1 MGIDAVL
8 LGITLAL
15 YGIAAVIYLWRM
27 LRQPAPPLRVATG
40 IMLLGLASH
49 AATLII
55 SSAGSRHLPLFNLF
69 ESLMFTA
76 WVLAAIYL
84 FIEHR
89 FGITALGAFV
99 CLAALGMLALA
110 VAMPKGIETG
120 LLIAAEHSPWSTIHI
135 ASSLIS
141 YACFALAFG
150 ASLAYLWQQR
160 LLKAKRL
167 GLLHQHLPPLHTVD
181 RLAYEMVM
189 LGFFTL
195 TVGIVTGALWAESAW
210 GNYWSWDPK
219 ETWALITWLVY
230 AGYLHIRVIG
240 GWQGKWA
247 NRLVMT
253 GFACV
258 LITYFWVSFFIRG
271 LHSYVGY

>member
-1 MGIDAVL
+1 
-8 LGITLAL
+8 
-15 YGIAAVIYLWRM
+15 M
-27 LRQPAPPLRVATG
+27 LREPGPPLRVATATAG
-40 IMLLGLASH
+40 VGLAFH
-49 AATLII
+49 AATLTVI
-55 SSAGSRHLPLFNLF
+55 SLRGQHLPFFNLF

-76 WVLAAIYL
+76 WVLVAIYL
-84 FIEHR
+84 FIEYR
-89 FGITALGAFV
+89 YGISALGAFV
-99 CLAALGMLALA
+99 CLVALGMLATA
-110 VAMPKGIETG
+110 VALPKGIDTD
-120 LLIAAEHSPWSTIHI
+120 LLSPALRSPWSTIHI
-135 ASSLIS
+135 TSSLVS

-150 ASLAYLWQQR
+150 ASIAYLWQER

-210 GNYWSWDPK
+210 GHYWSWDPK
-219 ETWALITWLVY
+219 ETWALVTWLVY
-230 AGYLHIRVIG
+230 AGYLHIRVIS

-258 LITYFWVSFFIRG
+258 LVTYFWVSFFING
-271 LHSYVGY
+271 LHSYLGN